1 MGSDPEPVSWPGSE
15 LGPSA
20 AGLYASTCTRP
31 IFLIF
36 ILCICM
42 YMNMYVYAFI
52 CLIVWVWINFFPSYY
67 TLSASVLCTCI
78 RELVDSLCRD
88 GADMPRPP
96 YIGKACT
103 RPDLEDLSL
112 FRYLSNVY
120 ESLCTQ

>member
-20 AGLYASTCTRP
+20 ANLYASTCTRP

-78 RELVDSLCRD
+78 IHTHGTFGTHVHINVLCAVPQVQPW
-88 GADMPRPP
+88 G
-96 YIGKACT
+96 
-103 RPDLEDLSL
+103 
-112 FRYLSNVY
+112 
-120 ESLCTQ
+120 